1 MAIDPKAFKAPFI
14 DQQKCWQ
21 EADQFRQQY
30 WPSGGIPVDVLAIA
44 EFDLELEIKPITR
57 LKEDVD
63 VDALLLGDWKTIIV
77 DQQQY
82 MDDRYL
88 NRLRFSIAH
97 ELGHYVLH
105 KAVYD
110 QIPRGSADE
119 WVYFMQSIPDKEYSF
134 IEYQA
139 YEFAGRLLVP
149 VGDLKEEFEKVLV
162 QTEQGGVPRNRLSDA
177 HLAYFCN
184 PLSKTFAVST
194 DVIEKRLIR
203 EKLWPLT
210 K

>member
-1 MAIDPKAFKAPFI
+1 MAIDPKAFKAPYI

-21 EADQFRQQY
+21 EADKFRQQY
-30 WPSGGIPVDVLAIA
+30 SPSGEIPVDVVAIA
-44 EFDLELEIKPITR
+44 EIDLDLEIRPITR
-57 LKEDVD
+57 LKEDAD
-63 VDALLLGDWKTIIV
+63 VDALLLGDWKTLIV

-82 MDDRYL
+82 VDDRYL

-110 QIPRGSADE
+110 QIPRCSPND
-119 WVYFMQSIPDKEYSF
+119 WITFMQMIPDNEYSY

-149 VGDLKEEFEKVLV
+149 LEQLTNQFNATLIE
-162 QTEQGGVPRNRLSDA
+162 TESNGINRTKLNDA
-177 HLAYFCN
+177 HLAYLCN
-184 PLSKTFAVST
+184 PISKYFEVSP
-194 DVIEKRLIR
+194 DVIEKRLTR

-210 K
+210 